1 LHCAVNYFSSLN
13 VSACTAL
20 TYLNCYYN
28 PISSLNVSSCTAL
41 ITLDCRA
48 NQLANLNVS
57 ANSALTSLRCSS
69 NQLESLN
76 VSACTA
82 LSTLDCSDNSLTN
95 LNVSDNTALTGL
107 GCSTNYLSSLN
118 VSANKALTSLYC
130 NGNQLTNLY
139 VKNGKNQQMYFD
151 ATDNPNLTCI
161 EVDDSARS
169 SVYWR
174 DKKDATAFFSEHC
187 SVTGINTIAQSKS
200 TQFYPNPT
208 TGSIFLTEKGN
219 ITLSDLSGKQLLEQ
233 KNTNQLDISAL
244 PAGMYFLRVGD
255 NLKQIF
261 KIIKE

>member
-1 LHCAVNYFSSLN
+1 
-13 VSACTAL
+13 
-20 TYLNCYYN
+20 
-28 PISSLNVSSCTAL
+28 
-41 ITLDCRA
+41 
-48 NQLANLNVS
+48 
-57 ANSALTSLRCSS
+57 LRCSS
-69 NQLESLN
+69 NQLTNLN
-76 VSACTA
+76 VSGCTA
-82 LSTLDCSDNSLTN
+82 LSTFDCSDNSLTN

-187 SVTGINTIAQSKS
+187 SETGINTIAQSKAP
-200 TQFYPNPT
+200 QVYPNPT
-208 TGSIFLTEKGN
+208 TGNIYFSVNANIVLTDFLGN
-219 ITLSDLSGKQLLEQ
+219 LHLEQ